1 MRADL
6 ARRYSAPVPRY
17 TSYPTAPHFSGAV
30 GVQEARRW
38 LSALPIS
45 GNVSLYVHLPF
56 CQQLC
61 YYCGCSTK
69 VVNRYEPI
77 AEYLDVLEDE
87 IRAVSALVPAHR
99 VTHLHWGGGSPNM
112 LSPDDI
118 LRLADRL
125 KKRFTFADDA
135 EFAVEIDPRG
145 LDRKRA
151 EAFADAGVSR
161 VSIGVQ
167 AFEADVQRAINREQ
181 SFQLTRD
188 SVTMLRQ
195 VGIEAINIDLVYGLP
210 HETRA
215 GADRTID
222 QVLLLDPDRIAI
234 FGYAHLPDRIKHQR
248 LIDDNAVPGAE
259 ERLGQALRVQ
269 RRLIGAGYQ
278 RIGLDHFA
286 KPTDPLVV
294 GRVRRNFQGYTT
306 DGAGS
311 LIGLGA
317 SSISRLPQGYLQNVA
332 SVRDYREAVE
342 RDGLATARGVELTE
356 DDRVRAYVIERLMC
370 DFEFSK
376 EDVMA
381 SFGERAVPVIR
392 DAEALIES
400 DRDGLVEP
408 TPQGF
413 RVSEAGRLFVRSL
426 CACFDAYLG
435 SREVRYSTGI

>member
-248 LIDDNAVPGAE
+248 LIDDNSVPGAE